1 MAAPKS
7 PTLDRFRNIGIVAHI
22 DAGKTTTTE
31 RILYYTGVNYK
42 IGEVHDGAA
51 TMDWME
57 QERER
62 GITITSAATTCFWKD
77 HRINIIDTPGHV
89 DFTVEVER
97 SLRVLDGAVCV
108 FCAVSGV
115 EPQSETVWRQADRY
129 HVPRLAFV
137 NKMDRMGADFASVV
151 KEIREKLGANP
162 VPIQYPIGSEENFEG
177 FVDLIEM
184 KAVTWRADD
193 TSLGA
198 SFEVKDIPQE
208 IFAEAQAARDAM
220 IEAAAENDDLLLEK
234 FLGGESLTR
243 DEIIRGLR
251 RGVLNSKMV
260 AVLCGSAFKN
270 RGVQHLLDA
279 VTLFLPSP
287 LDVAPPKGFD
297 PAKPDKELVRK
308 PSVDEEFSALA
319 FKIMHD
325 PYVGTL
331 TFLRV
336 YSGILESNQ
345 SVLNVEKSKRE
356 RIGRLLRMHAN
367 KREDVTKAEA
377 GEIVAAVGLRFTTT
391 GDTLSSEKHP
401 IQYEKMNFPEPVISI
416 AIEPK
421 SKADEDKLKQALDK
435 MALEDPTFRVRYNEE
450 TGQNL
455 ISGMGE
461 LHLEIIVDRLFREH
475 KVNANVGKPQVAYKE
490 TIGQASTATG
500 KCDRLIQGKQLFA
513 KVSIRL
519 DLLDAQDNDAK
530 DNRVESELKKEI
542 LAMEYQ
548 NSVLR
553 TLNEMLGAGPI
564 AGFPLTH
571 LRVTLTGVEVQE
583 GEVNELAL
591 QYAAAQAFQEAIASA
606 KPVLL
611 EPIMSLKV
619 NVPEASTGDVIAD
632 LNTRRG
638 RVLSM
643 DPRPGQWQAISAE
656 VPLSTMFGYSTDLR
670 SRTQGR
676 GNFSM
681 EFDRYDRPPPAVEKT
696 LIQRLTGLS

>member
-1 MAAPKS
+1 MAAPKTS
-7 PTLDRFRNIGIVAHI
+7 SSSLDQFRNIGIVAHI

-62 GITITSAATTCFWKD
+62 GITITSAATTCFWKK

-108 FCAVSGV
+108 FCAVGGV

-129 HVPRLAFV
+129 HVPRIAFI
-137 NKMDRMGADFASVV
+137 NKMDRMGADFDSVV
-151 KEIREKLGANP
+151 GEIREKLSAK
-162 VPIQYPIGSEENFEG
+162 PIPLHFPIGSEENYLG
-177 FVDLIEM
+177 FVDLIRK
-184 KAVTWRADD
+184 KAITWSLSD

-198 SFEVKDIPQE
+198 TFEESEIPTDILDDVL
-208 IFAEAQAARDAM
+208 AARDTLL
-220 IEAAAENDDLLLEK
+220 EAAAENDDALLEK
-234 FLGGESLTR
+234 FLAGEELSEE
-243 DEIIRGLR
+243 EILKGLR
-251 RGVLNSKMV
+251 KGTISNSIV
-260 AVLCGSAFKN
+260 PVLCGSAFKN
-270 RGVQHLLDA
+270 RGVQFLLDSVVA
-279 VTLFLPSP
+279 LLPSP
-287 LDVAPPKGFD
+287 LDLPPAKGFD
-297 PAKPDKELVRK
+297 PEKPEKELERK

-319 FKIMHD
+319 FKVMHD
-325 PYVGTL
+325 PFVGTL
-331 TFLRV
+331 TFLRI
-336 YSGILESNQ
+336 YSGRLESNKT
-345 SVLNVEKSKRE
+345 VMNVVKSKRE
-356 RIGRLLRMHAN
+356 RMGRLLRMHAN
-367 KREDVTKAEA
+367 KREDVTSAEA

-391 GDTLSSEKHP
+391 GDTLATEKHP
-401 IQYEKMNFPEPVISI
+401 IQYEQMIFPEPVISI

-421 SKADEDKLKQALDK
+421 SKADEDKLKTALDK
-435 MALEDPTFRVRYNEE
+435 LAIEDPTFRVIYNEE

-490 TIGQASTATG
+490 TISMAAEAVG
-500 KCDRLIQGKQLFA
+500 KCERVIQGKNLFA
-513 KVSIRL
+513 KVGVKL
-519 DLLDAQDNDAK
+519 EPQKTNDGTL
-530 DNRVESELKKEI
+530 VESAVPYEKLGKEFQNALLKT
-542 LAMEYQ
+542 
-548 NSVLR
+548 LR
-553 TLNEMLGAGPI
+553 EMLGAGSI
-564 AGFPLTH
+564 AGFPLTD
-571 LRVTLTGVEVQE
+571 VKVSFTQVEFHE
-583 GEVNELAL
+583 GDIHELAL
-591 QYAAAQAFQEAIASA
+591 QYAAAQAFQEAIKSA
-606 KPVLL
+606 APVLL
-611 EPIMSLKV
+611 EPVMKLKV
-619 NVPEASTGDVIAD
+619 FVPDSSTGDVISD

-656 VPLSTMFGYSTDLR
+656 VPLAGMFGYSTDLR

-681 EFDRYDRPPPAVEKT
+681 EFDRYDRLPANAEKA

>member
-1 MAAPKS
+1 MAGPSKQIS
-7 PTLDRFRNIGIVAHI
+7 LSHFRNIGIVAHI

-42 IGEVHDGAA
+42 IGEVHDGQA

-77 HRINIIDTPGHV
+77 YRINIIDTPGHV

-129 HVPRLAFV
+129 HVPRIAFI
-137 NKMDRMGADFASVV
+137 NKMDRMGADFDSVV
-151 KEIREKLGANP
+151 TEIKNKLGARP
-162 VPIQYPIGSEENFEG
+162 VPLHLPIGSEENFQG
-177 FVDLIEM
+177 FVDLLQM
-184 KAVTWRADD
+184 KAIVWALND

-198 SFEVKDIPQE
+198 TFTAEEIPADLLE
-208 IFAEAQAARDAM
+208 EAQAARETM
-220 IEAAAENDDLLLEK
+220 IEAAAEHDDALLEK
-234 FLGGESLTR
+234 FLGGEALTQE
-243 DEIIRGLR
+243 EILSGLR
-251 RGVLNSKMV
+251 KGTIASKIV
-260 AVLCGSAFKN
+260 PVICGSAFKN
-270 RGVQHLLDA
+270 RGVQFLLDA
-279 VTLFLPSP
+279 VTAFLPSP
-287 LDVAPPKGFD
+287 LDVPPMHGFD
-297 PAKPDKELVRK
+297 PAKPDKELTRK
-308 PSVDEEFSALA
+308 ASVDEEFSALA

-331 TFLRV
+331 TFLRI
-336 YSGILESNQ
+336 YSGVLESNK
-345 SVLNVEKSKRE
+345 SVMNVVKDKRE
-356 RIGRLLRMHAN
+356 KMGRLLRMHAN
-367 KREDVTKAEA
+367 KREDVMQAEA

-401 IQYEKMNFPEPVISI
+401 IQYEKMVFPEPVISI

-421 SKADEDKLKQALDK
+421 TKADEDKLKSSLDK
-435 MALEDPTFRVRYNEE
+435 LALEDPTFRVFYNEE

-461 LHLEIIVDRLFREH
+461 LHLEIIVDRLLREH

-490 TIGQASTATG
+490 TVSRTADATG
-500 KCDRLIQGKQLFA
+500 RCERVIQGKNLFA
-513 KVSIRL
+513 KVSLHVEPLSANSGTQIVSEVPVQRL
-519 DLLDAQDNDAK
+519 SQ
-530 DNRVESELKKEI
+530 EI
-542 LAMEYQ
+542 Q
-548 NSVLR
+548 NYVLR
-553 TLNEMLGAGPI
+553 TLKEMMGAGPI
-564 AGFPLTH
+564 AGFPLTDVKVVFSGAEFH
-571 LRVTLTGVEVQE
+571 E
-583 GEVNELAL
+583 GEQLNELAF
-591 QYAAAQAFQEAIASA
+591 QYAASHGFQEILA
-606 KPVLL
+606 KAEPHLL
-611 EPIMSLKV
+611 EPVMSLKV
-619 NVPEASTGDVIAD
+619 FVPDASTGDVISD

-643 DPRPGQWQAISAE
+643 DPRPGGWQAISTE
-656 VPLSTMFGYSTDLR
+656 VPLASMFGYSTDLR

-681 EFDRYDRPPPAVEKT
+681 EFDRYDKIPANVEKAI
-696 LIQRLTGLS
+696 IQRLTGLG